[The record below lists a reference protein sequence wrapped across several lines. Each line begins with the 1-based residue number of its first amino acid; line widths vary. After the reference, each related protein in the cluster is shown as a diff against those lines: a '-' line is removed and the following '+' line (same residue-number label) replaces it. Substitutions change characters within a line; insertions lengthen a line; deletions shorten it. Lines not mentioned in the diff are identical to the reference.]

1 MTSSSNSTQG
11 TLPLVGRIL
20 MATIF
25 VLSGLGKLGAPAAT
39 QGYIA
44 AMGLPAPLL
53 AYLGAIAIELG
64 GGLLLLAGYRTK
76 VVAGVLAAFCVVT
89 AFVFHHALADQ
100 NQMIHF
106 LKNFAMAG
114 GLLQLVA
121 YGAGRYA
128 VDGRLAASRPLVR
141 SERAQRERRD
151 AEQGVIGTLPR
162 LHRVTALGRADRPG

>member
-1 MTSSSNSTQG
+1 MSNI
-11 TLPLVGRIL
+11 TLNRNPALVPFVGRIL
-20 MATIF
+20 VAAIF
-25 VLSGLGKLGAPAAT
+25 ILSGLGKIGAPAAT

-53 AYLGAIAIELG
+53 AYIGAIVVELG

-76 VVAGVLAAFCVVT
+76 LVAAALAVFSIVT

-114 GLLQLVA
+114 GLLQFVA
-121 YGAGRYA
+121 YGAGRISVDNLVAAGARRVGVDRIRA
-128 VDGRLAASRPLVR
+128 VEA
-141 SERAQRERRD
+141 
-151 AEQGVIGTLPR
+151 
-162 LHRVTALGRADRPG
+162 

>member
-1 MTSSSNSTQG
+1 MSNI
-11 TLPLVGRIL
+11 TLNRNPALVPFVGRIL
-20 MATIF
+20 VAAIF
-25 VLSGLGKLGAPAAT
+25 ILSGLGKIGAPAAT

-53 AYLGAIAIELG
+53 AYIGAIVVELG

-76 VVAGVLAAFCVVT
+76 LVAAALAVFSIVT

-114 GLLQLVA
+114 GLLQFVA
-121 YGAGRYA
+121 YGAGRIS
-128 VDGRLAASRPLVR
+128 VDSLTASGARRLGV
-141 SERAQRERRD
+141 ERIR
-151 AEQGVIGTLPR
+151 
-162 LHRVTALGRADRPG
+162 ALEA